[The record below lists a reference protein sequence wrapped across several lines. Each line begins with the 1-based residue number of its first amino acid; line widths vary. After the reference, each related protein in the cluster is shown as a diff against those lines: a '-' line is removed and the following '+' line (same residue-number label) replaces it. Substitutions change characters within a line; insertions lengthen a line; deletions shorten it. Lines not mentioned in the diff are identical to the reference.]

1 MDIVGAIVGLLIT
14 GIVTVF
20 LAPAL
25 LIESPGPL
33 FFSQVRVGKNGRR
46 FKIYKFRSMYMDAEE
61 RKKELMSQN
70 EMEGLMFKME
80 NDPG

>member
-25 LIESPGPL
+25 LIESPDGIL
-33 FFSQVRVGKNGRR
+33 LTGACWKEWK
-46 FKIYKFRSMYMDAEE
+46 KI
-61 RKKELMSQN
+61 
-70 EMEGLMFKME
+70 
-80 NDPG
+80 